1 MSALPPKADMCGA
14 TRDAAL
20 GQKRTSGREC
30 MSTCVKR
37 RPPRWPSKSTLLQC
51 TNSQSSGLLALVA
64 LTPILRPSHSRRYF
78 PCCLFGLPLC
88 TAGSLASIFGL
99 FGIRWLFCGR
109 LRRCCRRSSCRR
121 GRGLCG
127 FGSALRNIV
136 FFGDLGRFVCGFVGS
151 PFLLAGLHCFILRKR
166 RRRGKCEA
174 SKNKDKATEEW

>member
-88 TAGSLASIFGL
+88 TAGSLASIFVLRQALIWADRDPRWGSHHCRL
-99 FGIRWLFCGR
+99 SLQTSHPAGVDPNHCPAFGTGELQENGTT
-109 LRRCCRRSSCRR
+109 
-121 GRGLCG
+121 LC
-127 FGSALRNIV
+127 
-136 FFGDLGRFVCGFVGS
+136 
-151 PFLLAGLHCFILRKR
+151 KR
-166 RRRGKCEA
+166 RRSAMPNNGDVPSDWRAAPRSQRRPDCGG
-174 SKNKDKATEEW
+174 D